1 MSLRVCRTVAE
12 FRAACDQVRHAG
24 ARVGLVPTMGALH
37 SGHMALV
44 DAARARGARAAI
56 TIFVN
61 PTQFGPNE
69 DFARYPR
76 PIERD
81 LELANAH
88 GAELAFVPSVEEMY
102 PPGEQTR
109 VSVAKL
115 VDVLCGPKRPN
126 HFDGVATVVTKLFNV
141 SGPCVAIFGRKDY
154 QQLQV
159 IRRMVRD
166 LLLPVEV
173 VGHPIVREADGLALS
188 SRNMYLDAAER
199 AAAPQIARALSAAVR
214 GFAAGFRVDYV
225 ELVGESELEP
235 IADEVTLAG
244 SALLAVAAFL
254 GRTRLIDNV
263 VLGQD
268 PAPVPE
274 EEHG

>member
-1 MSLRVCRTVAE
+1 
-12 FRAACDQVRHAG
+12 
-24 ARVGLVPTMGALH
+24 MGALH

-88 GAELAFVPSVEEMY
+88 GAELAFVPSLEEMY

-214 GFAAGFRVDYV
+214 GFAAGERRAAALRAPVEAALVAAGFRVDYV

-254 GRTRLIDNV
+254 GRTRLLDNV